1 MYEGLLDYE
10 PTLEPAGVRPGST
23 RAGGAPAIVLARSD
37 ASRRKA
43 TGTFYT
49 PRPITRFLVR
59 QALEPLVADASAE
72 RILALRIVDPAMGSG
87 AFLVE
92 ACRFLA
98 RAYEAALVR
107 DGQLGETDASPADR
121 AAFRR
126 LIAQRCLFGVDLNPM
141 AVHLARLSL
150 WLTTLA
156 ADKPLSFLD
165 HHLLTG
171 DSLLGA
177 APSDI
182 ARLVAGTGA
191 RPAFG

>member
-1 MYEGLLDYE
+1 
-10 PTLEPAGVRPGST
+10 
-23 RAGGAPAIVLARSD
+23 
-37 ASRRKA
+37 
-43 TGTFYT
+43 
-49 PRPITRFLVR
+49 
-59 QALEPLVADASAE
+59 VADVSAE
-72 RILALRIVDPAMGSG
+72 RILGLRIVDPAMGSG

-107 DGQLGETDASPADR
+107 EGQLGETDASPADR

-126 LIAQRCLFGVDLNPM
+126 LVAQRCLFGVDLNPM

-165 HHLLTG
+165 HHLLAG

-182 ARLVAGTGA
+182 ARRVPRRARARRAGDDQLPLFDSALLREAAATVQLVRRDLEHTPA
-191 RPAFG
+191 RSSS